1 MNLADRLAAAH
12 GQPTPSSE
20 SAPAAVVPL
29 PRPAVAAPVTPAPV
43 DALARLKDR
52 VGKALFER
60 MGSRMNDPNLS
71 AEQLRTIVLG
81 ELDEVVEEEN
91 VPLSTEE
98 RARLTAELA
107 DDVLGY
113 GPLQRLLDDD
123 SVSEIMVN
131 GPENI
136 YVERNGKLTRT
147 GVCFTPRSTCA
158 GSSTASSRG
167 WAGGSTSRRRWSTR
181 AWPTARVS
189 TRSSRRWRSA
199 GRR

>member
-12 GQPTPSSE
+12 GEPAPSL
-20 SAPAAVVPL
+20 SAASTSGVPVPRPSVVAAVP
-29 PRPAVAAPVTPAPV
+29 PPPV

-98 RARLTAELA
+98 RDVLLLHHLVELA
-107 DDVLGY
+107 EHDGAQLLG
-113 GPLQRLLDDD
+113 GQ
-123 SVSEIMVN
+123 V
-131 GPENI
+131 
-136 YVERNGKLTRT
+136 
-147 GVCFTPRSTCA
+147 
-158 GSSTASSRG
+158 
-167 WAGGSTSRRRWSTR
+167 
-181 AWPTARVS
+181 RVVHPAAHALS
-189 TRSSRRWRSA
+189 LIHI
-199 GRR
+199 